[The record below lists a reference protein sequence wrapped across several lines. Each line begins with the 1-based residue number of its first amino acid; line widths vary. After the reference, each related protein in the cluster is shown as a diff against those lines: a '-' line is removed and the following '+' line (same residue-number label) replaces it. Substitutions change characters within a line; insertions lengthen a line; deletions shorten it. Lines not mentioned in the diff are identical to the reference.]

1 MRANNRVWHN
11 TIILCLTWTVS
22 SYSFYFVE
30 FYLRFIPTNTLYM
43 QKMLMGCADVV
54 ATVIYYFMITRVGV
68 VQSFLILFGLLAV
81 SSIALVLT
89 LGVTK
94 AEEMRVVD
102 AGLSAGLSIMI
113 IGMRIASF
121 GSFAINYS

>member
-1 MRANNRVWHN
+1 
-11 TIILCLTWTVS
+11 
-22 SYSFYFVE
+22 
-30 FYLRFIPTNTLYM
+30 
-43 QKMLMGCADVV
+43 MLMGCADVV
-54 ATVIYYFMITRVGV
+54 ATVIYYFMITKIGV

-81 SSIALVLT
+81 SSIALVVT
-89 LGVTK
+89 LGVSK